1 MSEGRTWSS
10 EDTNRTAS
18 KSFFALRLLLD
29 CPNYLRTALMNVADL
44 EAECIVF
51 ATEGLLL
58 AHDFISDCGIRA
70 QWPSAFL
77 GLCQVTRIHNVFR
90 LGQRLFYS
98 AFFDH
103 EIEQRLYSFQI
114 DLTVSWPD
122 LRLCIELPMTWE
134 YISCRAW

>member
-1 MSEGRTWSS
+1 MSEGEPGVAKTP
-10 EDTNRTAS
+10 NRTAS

-77 GLCQVTRIHNVFR
+77 A
-90 LGQRLFYS
+90 S
-98 AFFDH
+98 A
-103 EIEQRLYSFQI
+103 R
-114 DLTVSWPD
+114 
-122 LRLCIELPMTWE
+122 
-134 YISCRAW
+134 